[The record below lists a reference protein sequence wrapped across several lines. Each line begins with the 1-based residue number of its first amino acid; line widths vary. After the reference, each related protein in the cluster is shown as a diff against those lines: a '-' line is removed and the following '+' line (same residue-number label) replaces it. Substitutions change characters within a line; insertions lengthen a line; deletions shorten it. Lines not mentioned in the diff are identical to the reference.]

1 MRTELSLFHRM
12 VRSAFTW
19 VISLHDIGHVADKGN
34 LLLARGEMELKDVFG
49 TLAFKRTHDLSRN
62 FFPRESAAAFLN

>member
-12 VRSAFTW
+12 VRSMFTW

-34 LLLARGEMELKDVFG
+34 LLLARGEMELKDAFG
-49 TLAFKRTHDLSRN
+49 TPALKRTHDLSRT
-62 FFPRESAAAFLN
+62 FFQESPQQPF